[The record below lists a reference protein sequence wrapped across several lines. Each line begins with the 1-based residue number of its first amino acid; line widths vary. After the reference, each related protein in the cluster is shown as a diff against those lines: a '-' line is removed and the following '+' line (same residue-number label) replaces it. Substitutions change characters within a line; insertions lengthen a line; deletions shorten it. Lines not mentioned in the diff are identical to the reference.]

1 MKILKK
7 ILLLAIL
14 MVLAPATMN
23 AQQKFQVHE
32 DVVKPSMTAEYEAVL
47 KEMGELIKEYPL
59 EGVNM
64 LVLRNNNNHYYYV
77 SPISS
82 MADLDKQTPI
92 AQLYEKAG
100 SEKVGK
106 LLTRLDKCYDIEKDY
121 IITLDADLSY
131 MPNGLTQTPAGEN
144 YREHYKIYIAPE
156 NRDAVKEKMK
166 AIKNLYVDKG
176 SKLHYRVYKSGF
188 GTESEYYMVSVAA
201 KDEADMAAKAT
212 ANDNLLGDERKKMML
227 ELFENVLRIEELE
240 GEIRPDLG
248 VQSN

>member
-14 MVLAPATMN
+14 MVLATATMN

-32 DVVKPSMTAEYEAVL
+32 DVVKPSMIAEYEAVL

-131 MPNGLTQTPAGEN
+131 MPNGITQTPAGEN

-156 NRDAVKEKMK
+156 NRGAVKEKMK

-212 ANDNLLGDERKKMML
+212 ANDNLLGDERKKMMS